1 MGEKRVAP
9 VEISPQ
15 KCLRMGIGMEKQSRI
30 AVLID
35 AENVSK
41 KYAKLIMDEVNDD
54 GIATYKRIYGDFTNA
69 SVSSWQEKVR
79 EFALTPVFQFNYTKG
94 KNASDAALIIDA
106 MDILYSNNVDGFCL
120 VTSDSDFTKLAI
132 RLREAGMMVIGMG
145 ERKTPNSLVSACE
158 KFKYLD
164 LLYQES
170 EDEENEGAAVSEQE
184 EKRSAQKV
192 SGQKGAGKNSGKEEL
207 PDVSAEAV
215 KTEAAKEEPRE
226 EAAEEEQLFAAKI
239 PTMKELGREI
249 RSIIDLKSG
258 DDGWVDLSEIGVSL
272 SKRVPGF
279 DPRNYKY
286 TKLSKLI
293 KGFAFAE
300 TKEVR
305 NPNNPLLK
313 SIYVRIRER

>member
-1 MGEKRVAP
+1 MD
-9 VEISPQ
+9 
-15 KCLRMGIGMEKQSRI
+15 KQNRI

-94 KNASDAALIIDA
+94 KNASDTALIIDA
-106 MDILYSNNVDGFCL
+106 MDILYSGNVDGFCL

-132 RLREAGMMVIGMG
+132 RLREAGMTVIGMG
-145 ERKTPNSLVSACE
+145 EQKTPNSLVSACE

-164 LLYQES
+164 LLY
-170 EDEENEGAAVSEQE
+170 EENEEAEVEIETLAAELPHDA
-184 EKRSAQKV
+184 EKAG
-192 SGQKGAGKNSGKEEL
+192 GQKGNAAKAGGGK
-207 PDVSAEAV
+207 AEP
-215 KTEAAKEEPRE
+215 KEEPKDE
-226 EAAEEEQLFAAKI
+226 ETAFVTAI
-239 PTMKELGREI
+239 PTMKEIGGEI

-272 SKRVPGF
+272 SRRVPGF

-293 KGFAFAE
+293 KGFAFVE

-305 NPNNPLLK
+305 NPNNKLLK
-313 SIYVRIRER
+313 SIYVKIK

>member
-1 MGEKRVAP
+1 
-9 VEISPQ
+9 
-15 KCLRMGIGMEKQSRI
+15 MEKQSRI

-170 EDEENEGAAVSEQE
+170 EDEENDAAAAAEQE
-184 EKRSAQKV
+184 DKRSAPKA
-192 SGQKGAGKNSGKEEL
+192 SGQKTSGKNVGKEETS
-207 PDVSAEAV
+207 DASAEAV
-215 KTEAAKEEPRE
+215 RTEAAKEEPRE